1 VDALRADWYANATD
15 EERRANEQ
23 VVDLDAA
30 EITCPACGETFAS
43 GPSECPEC
51 GLGLV

>member
-1 VDALRADWYANATD
+1 MNVLRADWYANASD
-15 EERRANEQ
+15 EERRASEQ
-23 VVDLDAA
+23 VVDHNAG
-30 EITCPACGETFAS
+30 EITCPACGETFSS